1 MTQRRQSRLS
11 LCATEAKSAEFKE
24 HGIKIVYRSLN
35 PSPENAREAEEAGAD
50 IIVFT
55 GFDEGDMDNGYVSV
69 GNGISHIH
77 QIKSCQA
84 IIDELTAHYAC

>member
-1 MTQRRQSRLS
+1 MRNRS
-11 LCATEAKSAEFKE
+11 
-24 HGIKIVYRSLN
+24 KICRVQGTWHHDY

-50 IIVFT
+50 IIVVT

-84 IIDELTAHYAC
+84 IIDKLTAHYAC